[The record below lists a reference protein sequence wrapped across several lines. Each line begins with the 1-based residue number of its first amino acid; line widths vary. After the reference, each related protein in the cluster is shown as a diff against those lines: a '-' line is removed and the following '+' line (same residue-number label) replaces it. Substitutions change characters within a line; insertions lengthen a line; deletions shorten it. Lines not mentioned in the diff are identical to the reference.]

1 MSARMSSVWPSRVVV
16 LALIGVSGVVRPARA
31 QELTS
36 DPAVGVGR
44 WSLQGDLGATLAS
57 RSSTA
62 GSSLALARAQAIGV
76 AVDRGFGQLHLF
88 ARGEANA
95 WRDRR
100 DDGTDDF
107 VLAFDLG
114 VGARFDYGGGRL
126 RSSLAAGATL
136 LAVPGDVDT
145 AGTIGAFVD
154 ARPLGFA
161 WRLWPGVRLGV
172 VPLSLTLAVP
182 VLTGIPLVSIQYR
195 TTIFAERDL

>member
-1 MSARMSSVWPSRVVV
+1 MLGCASFAVV
-16 LALIGVSGVVRPARA
+16 LALIGVWGGGSARA
-31 QELTS
+31 QMIASGASGGE
-36 DPAVGVGR
+36 DR
-44 WSLQGDLGATLAS
+44 WSMQGDFGATLAS

-62 GSSLALARAQAIGV
+62 STSLALARAQSLGL
-76 AVDRGFGQLHLF
+76 AVDRGFGRLHLF

-100 DDGTDDF
+100 DDGMDDF

-136 LAVPGDVDT
+136 LAIPGDIDT
-145 AGTIGAFVD
+145 AGTVGAFVD
-154 ARPLGFA
+154 VRPLGFA
-161 WRLWPGVRLGV
+161 WRLGPGVRLGV

>member
-1 MSARMSSVWPSRVVV
+1 MPGCPSLAVV
-16 LALIGVSGVVRPARA
+16 LALIGVCGGGGLARA
-31 QELTS
+31 QVIASGPSLGES
-36 DPAVGVGR
+36 R
-44 WSLQGDLGATLAS
+44 WSMQGDLGATLGS

-62 GSSLALARAQAIGV
+62 STRVALARAQAIGLS
-76 AVDRGFGQLHLF
+76 VDRGFGQLHLF

-95 WRDRR
+95 WRDQR

-114 VGARFDYGGGRL
+114 VGARFDYAGGRL

-136 LAVPGDVDT
+136 LALPGDIDT

-154 ARPLGFA
+154 LRPVGFA
-161 WRLWPGVRLGV
+161 WRLRPGVRLGV

>member
-1 MSARMSSVWPSRVVV
+1 MPGYASVAMF
-16 LALIGVSGVVRPARA
+16 LALTGVYGDDPSARA
-31 QELTS
+31 QVIASGGS
-36 DPAVGVGR
+36 DGENH
-44 WSLQGDLGATLAS
+44 WSIQGDLGATLAS

-62 GSSLALARAQAIGV
+62 NSSVTLARAQAIGL
-76 AVDRGFGQLHLF
+76 AIDRGFGQLHLF

-95 WRDRR
+95 WRNRR

-114 VGARFDYGGGRL
+114 VGARFDYSGGRL
-126 RSSLAAGATL
+126 RSSVSAGATL
-136 LAVPGDVDT
+136 LAVPDDVDT

-154 ARPLGFA
+154 VRPLGFV
-161 WRLWPGVRLGV
+161 WRLGPGVRLGV
-172 VPLSLTLAVP
+172 VPLSLTLAMP

>member
-1 MSARMSSVWPSRVVV
+1 MPRCPSLAVV
-16 LALIGVSGVVRPARA
+16 LALLGVCGGGAARA
-31 QELTS
+31 Q
-36 DPAVGVGR
+36 AVVSGGRGGDDR
-44 WSLQGDLGATLAS
+44 WSMQGDLGATLGS

-62 GSSLALARAQAIGV
+62 STSVALARAQALGV

-107 VLAFDLG
+107 VLTFDLG
-114 VGARFDYGGGRL
+114 IGARLDYGGGRL

-136 LAVPGDVDT
+136 LAIPGDVDT
-145 AGTIGAFVD
+145 AGTLGAFVD
-154 ARPLGFA
+154 VRPLGFV
-161 WRLWPGVRLGV
+161 WPLGSGVRLGV

-182 VLTGIPLVSIQYR
+182 VLTGITLVSIQYR

>member
-1 MSARMSSVWPSRVVV
+1 MSGWSSVVVV
-16 LALIGVSGVVRPARA
+16 LGLLGVSGVVRPARA
-31 QELTS
+31 QVITS
-36 DPAVGVGR
+36 GPPVGPR
-44 WSLQGDLGATLAS
+44 DWSMQADLGATLAS
-57 RSSTA
+57 RSST
-62 GSSLALARAQAIGV
+62 SSTSLALARAQALGL

-114 VGARFDYGGGRL
+114 VGARLDYGGGRL
-126 RSSLAAGATL
+126 RSSLAAGTTL
-136 LAVPGDVDT
+136 LAVPGDIDT

-154 ARPLGFA
+154 VRPLAFA
-161 WRLWPGVRLGV
+161 WRLGPGVRLGV

-195 TTIFAERDL
+195 TTVFAERDF

>member
-1 MSARMSSVWPSRVVV
+1 MSVRPSLLVV
-16 LALIGVSGVVRPARA
+16 LASIGVSAVVRPARA
-31 QELTS
+31 QQI
-36 DPAVGVGR
+36 AVGTPAGVDR
-44 WSLQGDLGATLAS
+44 WSMQADLGTTLAS
-57 RSSTA
+57 RSST
-62 GSSLALARAQAIGV
+62 SSTSVPLARAQAIGL

-107 VLAFDLG
+107 VLVFDLG
-114 VGARFDYGGGRL
+114 VGARFDYAGGRL

-136 LAVPGDVDT
+136 LAIPGDVDT

-154 ARPLGFA
+154 VRPLGFA
-161 WRLWPGVRLGV
+161 WPLGPGVRLGV

-195 TTIFAERDL
+195 TTIFAEHDL

>member
-1 MSARMSSVWPSRVVV
+1 MPGCPSLAVV
-16 LALIGVSGVVRPARA
+16 LALLGLCGGGGGSARA
-31 QELTS
+31 Q
-36 DPAVGVGR
+36 AVASGSPGDDR
-44 WSLQGDLGATLAS
+44 WSMQGDLGATLGS

-62 GSSLALARAQAIGV
+62 STSVALARAQALGV
-76 AVDRGFGQLHLF
+76 AIDRGFGQLHLF

-136 LAVPGDVDT
+136 LAIPGDLDT
-145 AGTIGAFVD
+145 AGTLGAFIDV
-154 ARPLGFA
+154 RPLGFV
-161 WRLWPGVRLGV
+161 WPLGPGVRLGV

>member
-1 MSARMSSVWPSRVVV
+1 MPGCLSLAVV
-16 LALIGVSGVVRPARA
+16 LALLGVCGGGASARA
-31 QELTS
+31 Q
-36 DPAVGVGR
+36 AVASSARGGDDR
-44 WSLQGDLGATLAS
+44 WSMQGDLGATLGS

-62 GSSLALARAQAIGV
+62 STSVALARAQALGV

-88 ARGEANA
+88 VRGEANA

-107 VLAFDLG
+107 VLTFDLG

-126 RSSLAAGATL
+126 RSSVAAGATL
-136 LAVPGDVDT
+136 LAVPGDIDT
-145 AGTIGAFVD
+145 AGTLGAFVD
-154 ARPLGFA
+154 VRPLAFV
-161 WRLWPGVRLGV
+161 WRLGPGMRLGV

>member
-1 MSARMSSVWPSRVVV
+1 MSGWPSVVVV
-16 LALIGVSGVVRPARA
+16 LGLLGVSGVVRPARA
-31 QELTS
+31 QMITS
-36 DPAVGVGR
+36 GPPVGPSD
-44 WSLQGDLGATLAS
+44 WSMQADLGATLAS
-57 RSSTA
+57 RSST
-62 GSSLALARAQAIGV
+62 SSTSLALARAQALGL

-114 VGARFDYGGGRL
+114 VGARLDYGGGRL

-136 LAVPGDVDT
+136 LAIPGDIDT

-154 ARPLGFA
+154 VRPLAFA
-161 WRLWPGVRLGV
+161 WRLGPGVRLGV

-195 TTIFAERDL
+195 TTVFAERDF

>member
-1 MSARMSSVWPSRVVV
+1 M
-16 LALIGVSGVVRPARA
+16 
-31 QELTS
+31 
-36 DPAVGVGR
+36 
-44 WSLQGDLGATLAS
+44 GATLAS

-62 GSSLALARAQAIGV
+62 STSVTLARAQALGV
-76 AVDRGFGQLHLF
+76 SVDRGFGQLHLF

-145 AGTIGAFVD
+145 AGTVGAFVD
-154 ARPLGFA
+154 VRPLGFA
-161 WRLWPGVRLGV
+161 WRLGPGVRLGV